1 MKKLIALCLL
11 VCLLGCQSKP
21 KEKEPEEPYVKNTER
36 YRYTFESMPI
46 SEELTELLN
55 GNHFIWFYKAYNGK
69 LLLEQ
74 RDDTVL
80 DQVGRTKALYE
91 YDLNTQEL
99 KNLTLPG
106 DNIKIRDAIYYQDQY
121 IYIVQYKGE
130 HLTKIIAEN
139 QNQEKTIL
147 FEETGIP
154 SIMGQ
159 SAFEIAEDGLYY
171 CFHQELDNQ
180 RYTKYQRITP
190 KLEVEPLW
198 EEKNDS
204 GKVITLIKL
213 SKNAA
218 LMMKDGTYIYLKD
231 GKELVINSESDRKF
245 TCLLSDYLIFDEAQY
260 FDLATKEWKSLADTT
275 LPNLSKSSY
284 IDNNTVLYVDDSKE
298 VHASYFVDGSI
309 EDEKIGEITGGSGLN
324 YYWINDQGIL
334 AIHSYTKG
342 TDNILAFYLI
352 HREAIEQ

>member
-21 KEKEPEEPYVKNTER
+21 KEKEQEEPYVKNTER
-36 YRYTFESMPI
+36 YPYTFESMPI

-55 GNHFIWFYKAYNGK
+55 GNHFIGFYKAYNGK

-99 KNLTLPG
+99 KNLALPG
-106 DNIKIRDAIYYQDQY
+106 DNVKIWDAIYYQDQY
-121 IYIVQYKGE
+121 IYIVRHKEDG
-130 HLTKIIAEN
+130 LTTIMTEN
-139 QNQEKTIL
+139 SNQEKTIL
-147 FEETGIP
+147 FEEMGIAF
-154 SIMGQ
+154 MGHP
-159 SAFEIAEDGLYY
+159 AFEVAKDGLYY
-171 CFHQELDNQ
+171 WFYQNSDDQE
-180 RYTKYQRITP
+180 YIKYQRITS
-190 KLEVEPLW
+190 KLETESLW
-198 EEKNDS
+198 EEKKDDNKPFS
-204 GKVITLIKL
+204 VIDL
-213 SKNAA
+213 SQNTA
-218 LMMKDGTYIYLKD
+218 LVIKDGTYTYLKD

-245 TCLLSDYLIFDEAQY
+245 TCLLSDYLIFDEEQY

-275 LPNLSKSSY
+275 LPNLSKSSC